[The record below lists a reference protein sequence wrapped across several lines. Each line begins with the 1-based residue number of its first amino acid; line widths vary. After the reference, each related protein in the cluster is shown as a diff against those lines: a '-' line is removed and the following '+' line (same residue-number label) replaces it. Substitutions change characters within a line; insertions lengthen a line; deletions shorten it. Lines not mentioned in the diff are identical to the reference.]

1 MMGVVEALRRGGV
14 CAERETRAF
23 FSTKFLPRNADPEM
37 STGIDAC
44 FSCQRRWGGMEA
56 PNVKSDLAMLAS
68 PTDVLGGVGISNEL
82 GIAR

>member
-1 MMGVVEALRRGGV
+1 MMGVVKALRRGGV

-44 FSCQRRWGGMEA
+44 FSCQRRWG
-56 PNVKSDLAMLAS
+56 DLAMLAS